1 MQRVHEGLAYRLVQR
16 GLRKQ
21 KSSRERNLA
30 RLCTSAGILAGN
42 DGTDRPK
49 NASLRELEGN
59 VAANCCKT
67 KAPST
72 ATPNVDPIWRPVLTM
87 DDARPDHA

>member
-42 DGTDRPK
+42 DGTDRPR

-59 VAANCCKT
+59 VAGKLLQDEGPEYCH
-67 KAPST
+67 P
-72 ATPNVDPIWRPVLTM
+72 
-87 DDARPDHA
+87 